1 MPPGGR
7 RSPIRAIL
15 LKFINDID
23 GDSLKILKALAISRI
38 SITLPHSPCGAGDS
52 VKIGVLMWNNHWS
65 VKVQWSGV
73 FPTPQ
78 KKTCTIGWD
87 LIAR

>member
-52 VKIGVLMWNNHWS
+52 L
-65 VKVQWSGV
+65 
-73 FPTPQ
+73 
-78 KKTCTIGWD
+78 
-87 LIAR
+87 R